1 MLSAFLIALREGV
14 EAALVV
20 GIVLVY
26 LNRTGRAN
34 LARWVWGGVVAAV
47 ASSLAVAIALERWK
61 VSEDGFEGVLLLVA
75 AVFVVTMIVWMNRVA
90 RHLKT
95 EIEKRVEK
103 HAAKSE
109 FSAGIGLAT
118 FVFLMVVREGAELAL
133 ILRAVE
139 LSTEGLAVW
148 IGTILGLAVAVA
160 VGVFFFQGTLKISL
174 GKFFSATSTILIIV
188 AVQLALTG
196 VHELSEAMWLPSSRV
211 EMAYVGPIVRNEFF
225 FFTVILGAAAL
236 LVLREWMAARGRA
249 AENVP
254 DAAERRRLE
263 WERRKQRR
271 WAFASAFTCTAVI
284 LILAAEFAYT
294 RVTATTEAR
303 SIQSDSGAVR
313 IPLVRDQRCEPSHLQ
328 RGRERNELALPRH
341 SKAQRK
347 LGHRARRLP
356 DLRHRRISPGWFE
369 RRVPQLRL
377 RHLHPDDRRSGR
389 MQSRRRPLAHWK
401 WRAGDRRVE
410 AGRSAGAG
418 SLISELLRNSS
429 WSPSMRFRETGDFM
443 NRNRWRFGDT
453 AGS

>member
-1 MLSAFLIALREGV
+1 LLSAFLIALREGV

-26 LNRTGRAN
+26 LNRTGRFS
-34 LARWVWGGVVAAV
+34 LVRWVWGGVVGAI
-47 ASSLAVAIALERWK
+47 ASSLAVAIALDRWK
-61 VSEDGFEGVLLLVA
+61 VSEDGFEGLLLLIA
-75 AVFVVTMIVWMNRVA
+75 AVFVVTMIIWMNRVA
-90 RHLKT
+90 RHLRAD
-95 EIEKRVEK
+95 IEKRVER

-109 FSAGIGLAT
+109 LSAGIGLAA
-118 FVFLMVVREGAELAL
+118 FVFLMVLREGAELAL

-148 IGTILGLAVAVA
+148 IGTMLGLGVAVA

-174 GKFFSATSTILIIV
+174 GRFFSATSTILIIV

-196 VHELSEAMWLPSSRV
+196 IHELSEAMWLPSSKV

-271 WAFASAFTCTAVI
+271 WAFASGFTCTAVI

-294 RVTATTEAR
+294 RVTATPMSQAVQAENG
-303 SIQSDSGAVR
+303 SVR
-313 IPLVRDQRCEPSHLQ
+313 IPLGEISDSNLHIYSVNDGSTSLRFMVIRKPNGSWGTALDACLICGLAGYRQDGSNVVC
-328 RGRERNELALPRH
+328 RNCASAIYIPTIGEAGGCNPVGVPYRTESGALVVDVSKLAE
-341 SKAQRK
+341 A
-347 LGHRARRLP
+347 RAR
-356 DLRHRRISPGWFE
+356 IS
-369 RRVPQLRL
+369 
-377 RHLHPDDRRSGR
+377 
-389 MQSRRRPLAHWK
+389 K
-401 WRAGDRRVE
+401 
-410 AGRSAGAG
+410 
-418 SLISELLRNSS
+418 
-429 WSPSMRFRETGDFM
+429 
-443 NRNRWRFGDT
+443 
-453 AGS
+453 